1 MCVSYVYRRYLM
13 KFDHISPTLQRSLGK
28 SKDRRSYQVKN
39 KTSRRY
45 LSFDAIPTLKLL
57 ILATAYPS

>member
-28 SKDRRSYQVKN
+28 SKDRRSYQDK
-39 KTSRRY
+39 K
-45 LSFDAIPTLKLL
+45 
-57 ILATAYPS
+57 